1 MKTLK
6 KWTTALSCFERQ
18 TLRYAIF
25 ETIEDEERRAEKL
38 YSEQE
43 ISALRGIHRLI
54 DSKYKVEITT
64 TFDTRRA
71 DKCL

>member
-6 KWTTALSCFERQ
+6 KRTTALSCFERQ

-43 ISALRGIHRLI
+43 RAVLAEIYRLI
-54 DSKYKVEITT
+54 DSKYNVEITT
-64 TFDTRRA
+64 TLDTRRA
-71 DKCL
+71 NKCL